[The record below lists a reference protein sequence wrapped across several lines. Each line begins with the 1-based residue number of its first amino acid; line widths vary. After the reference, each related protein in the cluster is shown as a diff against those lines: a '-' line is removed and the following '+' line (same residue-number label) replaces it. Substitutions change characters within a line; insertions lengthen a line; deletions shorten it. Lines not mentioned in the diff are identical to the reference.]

1 MKLVRYGDKGAEKPG
16 LIDKSGQLR
25 DLSAHI
31 KDLTGETYSPASL
44 KKLAEIDPASLPS
57 VPGTPR
63 LGPPVTG
70 ISKFVAIG
78 LNYADHAK
86 ETGAQI
92 PTEPIFFLKANT
104 ALSGPNDPVEKPR
117 GSTKLDWEV
126 EIAAIIG
133 TRAKYVS
140 EADALNHVAGYC
152 VCNDV
157 SERYFQQERGGQWTK
172 GKSCDTFGPIG
183 PWLVTKDEVPDPQNL
198 PLWLKVNGETM
209 QNGSTK
215 LDWEVEIAAI
225 IGTRAK
231 YVSEADALN
240 HVAGYCV
247 CNDVSERNFQ
257 IERLGQWTKGKS
269 HDTFGPLGPWLVT
282 RDEISDVQK
291 LSMWL
296 DVNGQRR
303 QTGSTTTMIFSM
315 AQCIAYVSQFMT
327 LLPGDVITTGTP
339 PGVGMGMKPQQF
351 LNVGDVVTLGI
362 EQLGEQ
368 RQEIVAA

>member
-1 MKLVRYGDKGAEKPG
+1 MRLVRYGERGKEKPG
-16 LIDKSGQLR
+16 LVDRSGQIR

-31 KDLTGETYSPASL
+31 PDLDGAAYSPESL
-44 KKLAEIDPASLPS
+44 KKLAAIDPATLPA
-57 VPGTPR
+57 VAGKPR
-63 LGPPVTG
+63 LGTPVTG

-78 LNYADHAK
+78 MNYSDHAK
-86 ETGAQI
+86 ETGAAI

-140 EADALNHVAGYC
+140 EADALNH
-152 VCNDV
+152 
-157 SERYFQQERGGQWTK
+157 
-172 GKSCDTFGPIG
+172 I
-183 PWLVTKDEVPDPQNL
+183 
-198 PLWLKVNGETM
+198 
-209 QNGSTK
+209 
-215 LDWEVEIAAI
+215 
-225 IGTRAK
+225 
-231 YVSEADALN
+231 
-240 HVAGYCV
+240 AGYCV

-282 RDEISDVQK
+282 RDEIADVQK
-291 LSMWL
+291 LGMWC
-296 DVNGQRR
+296 DVNGERR
-303 QTGSTTTMIFSM
+303 QTGNTSTMIFSM
-315 AQCIAYVSQFMT
+315 AKCISYVSQFMT
-327 LLPGDVITTGTP
+327 LLPGDIITTGTP
-339 PGVGMGMKPQQF
+339 PGVGLGMKPPTF

-362 EQLGEQ
+362 DGLGEQ

>member
-1 MKLVRYGDKGAEKPG
+1 MKLVRYGEMGAEKPG

-25 DLSAHI
+25 DLSGHI
-31 KDLTGETYSPASL
+31 KDLHGEAYSPASL
-44 KKLAEIDPASLPS
+44 KKLAEIDPASLPA
-57 VPGTPR
+57 VGGNPR
-63 LGPPVTG
+63 LGAPVTG

-78 LNYADHAK
+78 LNYVDHAK

-92 PTEPIFFLKANT
+92 PSEPIFFIKANT
-104 ALSGPNDPVEKPR
+104 ALSGPTDPVEKPR

-126 EIAAIIG
+126 EIALIIG

-152 VCNDV
+152 
-157 SERYFQQERGGQWTK
+157 
-172 GKSCDTFGPIG
+172 I
-183 PWLVTKDEVPDPQNL
+183 
-198 PLWLKVNGETM
+198 
-209 QNGSTK
+209 
-215 LDWEVEIAAI
+215 
-225 IGTRAK
+225 
-231 YVSEADALN
+231 
-240 HVAGYCV
+240 

-282 RDEISDVQK
+282 KDEIPNVQT

-296 DVNGQRR
+296 DVNGTRR
-303 QTGSTTTMIFSM
+303 QTGSTSTMIFS
-315 AQCIAYVSQFMT
+315 IAKCVSYVSQFMT
-327 LLPGDVITTGTP
+327 LLPGDVLTTGTP
-339 PGVGMGMKPQQF
+339 PGVGTGMKPPQY

-362 EQLGEQ
+362 EGLGEQ

>member
-1 MKLVRYGDKGAEKPG
+1 MRLVRYGAIGQEKPG
-16 LIDKSGQLR
+16 LIDKSGQLH
-25 DLSAHI
+25 DLSDHV
-31 KDLTGETYSPASL
+31 KDLNGEAYAPAA
-44 KKLAEIDPASLPS
+44 LAELATLDPARLPAVS
-57 VPGTPR
+57 GKPR
-63 LGPPVTG
+63 IGAPVTG

-78 LNYADHAK
+78 LNYVDHAK

-92 PTEPIFFLKANT
+92 PTEPIFFLKANI
-104 ALSGPNDPVEKPR
+104 ALSGPNDPVQKPR
-117 GSTKLDWEV
+117 
-126 EIAAIIG
+126 
-133 TRAKYVS
+133 
-140 EADALNHVAGYC
+140 
-152 VCNDV
+152 
-157 SERYFQQERGGQWTK
+157 
-172 GKSCDTFGPIG
+172 
-183 PWLVTKDEVPDPQNL
+183 
-198 PLWLKVNGETM
+198 
-209 QNGSTK
+209 GSTK

-282 RDEISDVQK
+282 KDEIPDVQK

-296 DVNGQRR
+296 DVNGERR
-303 QTGSTTTMIFSM
+303 QTGSTSTMIFSM
-315 AQCIAYVSQFMT
+315 AKCISYVSQFLT
-327 LLPGDVITTGTP
+327 LLPGDIVTTGTP
-339 PGVGMGMKPQQF
+339 PGVGSGMKPPKF

-362 EQLGEQ
+362 EGLGEQ